1 MYQGL
6 IGAWQ
11 AKRVGK
17 KGQLL
22 DQGILPNKSRYEIN
36 CSAFVESR
44 NTYASSNGSNLG
56 IDNWVAYHARE
67 DL

>member
-1 MYQGL
+1 MILFFLNRANFDHFDKSSGNELSFRKGEIFNVRDTMYQGL

-22 DQGILPNKSRYEIN
+22 DQGILPNKSR
-36 CSAFVESR
+36 
-44 NTYASSNGSNLG
+44 
-56 IDNWVAYHARE
+56 
-67 DL
+67 